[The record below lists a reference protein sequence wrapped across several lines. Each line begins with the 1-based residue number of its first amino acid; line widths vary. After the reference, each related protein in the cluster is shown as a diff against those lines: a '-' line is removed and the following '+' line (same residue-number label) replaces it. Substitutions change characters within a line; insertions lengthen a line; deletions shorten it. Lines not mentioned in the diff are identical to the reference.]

1 MFGMKSSNGNSSSR
15 MKSLHDVNKMYAE
28 ENAGNTAAATPQ
40 ISSNLIGYVDLSD
53 IKTNQYNYYGSDI
66 PSQKKLHT
74 LTTTN
79 LLTAV
84 TRKISLS
91 NTVILIW

>member
-1 MFGMKSSNGNSSSR
+1 

-28 ENAGNTAAATPQ
+28 ENAENTAAATPQ

-53 IKTNQYNYYGSDI
+53 IRQTSITTTGSDI
-66 PSQKKLHT
+66 PVKKKLHT

-79 LLTAV
+79 LLTAE
-84 TRKISLS
+84 RGR
-91 NTVILIW
+91 